1 MESPIRPEDRVNGPS
16 GEDIARAKQN
26 VVGQL
31 LQRGIVAFEQ
41 APADQLVEL
50 LEAVELFE
58 VTAAARS
65 CDSFT
70 NALDSSQPDDRSCQ
84 LPEPAGDETLQTYTM
99 RIREK
104 TEALRAEG

>member
-1 MESPIRPEDRVNGPS
+1 MESPIRPDRRVAASPD
-16 GEDIARAKQN
+16 ELVRVKQN

-31 LQRGIVAFEQ
+31 LQRGIVAFEE
-41 APADQLVEL
+41 APPEQLVAL

-58 VTAAARS
+58 VTAAARG

-84 LPEPAGDETLQTYTM
+84 LPEPAADETLESYAARVRQQ
-99 RIREK
+99 
-104 TEALRAEG
+104 TEALRAAE

>member
-1 MESPIRPEDRVNGPS
+1 MESPIRPEDRTNGPS
-16 GEDIARAKQN
+16 GEEVARAKQN
-26 VVGQL
+26 VVGRL

-41 APADQLVEL
+41 APADQLVAL

-70 NALDSSQPDDRSCQ
+70 NALDSSQPDDPSCQ
-84 LPEPAGDETLQTYTM
+84 LPEPAADETLEAYTK
-99 RIREK
+99 RVRAK
-104 TEALRAEG
+104 TEALRAED